1 MSASANEILEYCSS
15 LSTEQLEDYAWR
27 NYRIL
32 EDYFHDS
39 LNYSYTE
46 LVDIFLEHFVLFCAM
61 DASLSE
67 EEWGI
72 IRACLGLTEYDR
84 DSVEKK
90 VRRLRLERSVTKT
103 KRFCYDLPRDEREAF
118 VCVAMSFLVADGRF
132 NNAEYLL
139 LGELLTTM

>member
-32 EDYFHDS
+32 EDYFPGNLS
-39 LNYSYTE
+39 YSYTE

-67 EEWGI
+67 EE
-72 IRACLGLTEYDR
+72 L
-84 DSVEKK
+84 
-90 VRRLRLERSVTKT
+90 
-103 KRFCYDLPRDEREAF
+103 
-118 VCVAMSFLVADGRF
+118 
-132 NNAEYLL
+132 
-139 LGELLTTM
+139 